1 MLREATARE
10 DGARGQRGQPA
21 SGFPGP
27 GFPGHVSRHS
37 PSRGGGSGLP
47 GAQEAEAF
55 HEPVPG
61 AGLGVVC
68 GEGEGSLVGSQP
80 LL

>member
-1 MLREATARE
+1 MLREATTRE
-10 DGARGQRGQPA
+10 DGARGQQGPPA
-21 SGFPGP
+21 SGFLGP

-55 HEPVPG
+55 HEPVLG
-61 AGLGVVC
+61 AGRGVVC
-68 GEGEGSLVGSQP
+68 GEGEGSLVRTQP